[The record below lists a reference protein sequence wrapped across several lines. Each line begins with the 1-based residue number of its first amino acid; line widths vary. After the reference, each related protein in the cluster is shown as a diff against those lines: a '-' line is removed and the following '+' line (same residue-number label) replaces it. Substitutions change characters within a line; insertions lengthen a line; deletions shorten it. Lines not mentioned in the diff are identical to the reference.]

1 MNTRSREDLLN
12 PVDEAALAR
21 AAGVLGP
28 ARHGYLAVLQPG
40 SGWPGLSRVALGR
53 DAEGVPLILISQLSA
68 HFGALEADGRCCLLV
83 GEPGSGD
90 PLAYARLSM
99 DCLAERVGDAERPA
113 LRERFVAWQP
123 KAALYVNFA
132 DFAFWRLR
140 PVRAS
145 FNAGFGKAFAL
156 DAEQIQAA
164 LLLASRKRD
173 SAQEARDGLP
183 PAD

>member
-1 MNTRSREDLLN
+1 MNLRPREDLLN
-12 PVDEAALAR
+12 PVDEAAMAH
-21 AAGVLGP
+21 AAEVLGP

-68 HFGALEADGRCCLLV
+68 HFGALAADARCCLLV

-90 PLAYARLSM
+90 PLAHARLSI
-99 DCLAERVGDAERPA
+99 DCLAERVDDAVRPA

-123 KAALYVNFA
+123 KAALYVDFA

-140 PVRAS
+140 PQQAS
-145 FNAGFGKAFAL
+145 FNAGFGKAYAL
-156 DAEQIQAA
+156 DAA
-164 LLLASRKRD
+164 LL
-173 SAQEARDGLP
+173 ARLLERVVQAGP
-183 PAD
+183 N